1 MRKRKIMEMEI
12 KSSYSLN
19 IYGHFMGG
27 LFGKFSNIVFIIE
40 LVNGENYGSSTI
52 NALSIKNK
60 L

>member
-1 MRKRKIMEMEI
+1 MEMEI